1 MSKQCEIFVFER
13 ALNPTLP
20 TRVMSPSCDV
30 DFFSSERKRFAAAVR
45 TTVRAPARRLFRPT
59 NVSAR
64 RPSQGLWS
72 LSRAHDAEPPPVD
85 RLVRASRLARARLS
99 VTRRPRESHRGH
111 GAVPS
116 RQGPGQGQFR
126 HRDARDQG
134 GEPLREIRRG
144 TSASRVISAAALAR
158 DRRSTLFFASVGMKR
173 HARPRPF
180 SFGPIRQS
188 ERRHLETFFL

>member
-1 MSKQCEIFVFER
+1 MKI
-13 ALNPTLP
+13 LP
-20 TRVMSPSCDV
+20 TRVKAPPSCDV
-30 DFFSSERKRFAAAVR
+30 DFFSSKRKRFAAAVR
-45 TTVRAPARRLFRPT
+45 TAVRAPARRLFRPT

-64 RPSQGLWS
+64 RPSQGFWS

-144 TSASRVISAAALAR
+144 TSASRVISAAALSR

-180 SFGPIRQS
+180 SFGQS
-188 ERRHLETFFL
+188 DSPSVDIWRRFSYVETRDGARF